1 MSELLLRAQTFSGAG
16 GQRFV
21 LGDNQ
26 EIGSRL
32 KPNLQWVS
40 VRAPDN
46 CPCLFQRIFCYLG
59 YQKMLK
65 SLSQD
70 LWLLLWFSSSF
81 GNLWEPFLCPCGNWV
96 RPYIFLNQ
104 YAYNWFVELGRCL
117 ETPAR
122 DCGTGM
128 KVLYRPKTFT
138 ALSHFYEAT
147 SIYSLQVG
155 Q

>member
-1 MSELLLRAQTFSGAG
+1 MSELLLGAQAFSGAG

-21 LGDNQ
+21 LGENQ

-46 CPCLFQRIFCYLG
+46 CSCLFQRIFRYLG
-59 YQKMLK
+59 YQKILK

-70 LWLLLWFSSSF
+70 LWLLLRFSSSF

-104 YAYNWFVELGRCL
+104 YASIWCWLVGSERCL
-117 ETPAR
+117 ETSWRLWYRHESSLQAK
-122 DCGTGM
+122 D
-128 KVLYRPKTFT
+128 LYSFVSFLRSK
-138 ALSHFYEAT
+138 LNL
-147 SIYSLQVG
+147 LQVG